1 MCRATSFIF
10 AAIVALGL
18 SGGVAAAQSQSLQEL
33 RAAGEAT
40 DAKLREDAKKRIQEE
55 IERDRAVG
63 QARAAEQRRRAGVPD
78 EPAPADAAQPAAP
91 AAATPATAPAAPVA
105 VAPTPATAA
114 AAPPPTKETPSAAPV
129 LPAKK
134 SSPRY

>member
-1 MCRATSFIF
+1 MCRATSFTF

-18 SGGVAAAQSQSLQEL
+18 GGGVAAAQSQSLQEL

-91 AAATPATAPAAPVA
+91 AAATTTAPAAPVA
-105 VAPTPATAA
+105 VAPTPVTAA
-114 AAPPPTKETPSAAPV
+114 AAPPPAKETPSTAPV